1 MAAVNRVVSA
11 WPVSVR
17 CHGPTGGWVLS
28 DPGQGMTRKQL
39 CERRWFAGDAPS
51 CHKIVVSHFSAELAA
66 LIQREF
72 EGSQLKFGRVT
83 GIDQSMVSR
92 QCAGVSLP
100 DRATI
105 GRVTRALPE
114 SQSIPLVVAY
124 LLDHCP
130 VSLRTRVRVQAGAR
144 GAQQRA
150 TEGLRIDLGRLT
162 TRQRDLIRQL
172 ADLVVADPGASD
184 LLSAFL
190 KFVHASGLGQADRG

>member
-114 SQSIPLVVAY
+114 SQSIPL
-124 LLDHCP
+124 
-130 VSLRTRVRVQAGAR
+130 
-144 GAQQRA
+144 
-150 TEGLRIDLGRLT
+150 
-162 TRQRDLIRQL
+162 
-172 ADLVVADPGASD
+172 
-184 LLSAFL
+184 
-190 KFVHASGLGQADRG
+190 

>member
-1 MAAVNRVVSA
+1 MIRL
-11 WPVSVR
+11 
-17 CHGPTGGWVLS
+17 H
-28 DPGQGMTRKQL
+28 L
-39 CERRWFAGDAPS
+39 CETRWFAEDAPS

-72 EGSQLKFGRVT
+72 EGSQLKFGRAV
-83 GIDQSMVSR
+83 GVDQSMVSR

-105 GRVTRALPE
+105 GRVTLALPE

-130 VSLRTRVRVQAGAR
+130 ASLRKRVRVQAGAR
-144 GAQQRA
+144 GEQQGA
-150 TEGLRIDLGRLT
+150 AEGLRIDLVRLT

-172 ADLVVADPGASD
+172 ADLVVADPRASD
-184 LLSAFL
+184 LLSALL
-190 KFVHASGLGQADRG
+190 KFVNGSRSTNDD